1 MATAPN
7 RDALT
12 EADAWSLLRGL
23 GELARAGRSV
33 KSPCGL
39 TVDSV
44 GAIQLVTLSEG
55 IVDLLPDMTPC
66 YRATRPLQRDVEL
79 MFDLYLPL
87 CIGTASD
94 SLVVGHV
101 GQSLDG
107 QIATSTGASCY
118 VTGHQDLVHMH
129 RLRALFDAVL
139 VGRATIA
146 CDNPHLTT
154 RLVPGTN
161 PVRVVV
167 DPGLRSP
174 FGRHVFLDHAAPT
187 LVLHG
192 KGSAR
197 ERTHFAYAD
206 LVEVPCALP
215 HLPPALLLACLR
227 ERGIRRIFVEGGGVT
242 VSHFLQAGLLDR
254 IHVAVS
260 PMFIGQGRPGVDLPK
275 IDSLDQAMRPK
286 TRTFTLGADVL
297 FDCEFPRAQVVSSS
311 MRAA

>member
-1 MATAPN
+1 MATAPDK
-7 RDALT
+7 DALT
-12 EADAWSLLRGL
+12 EPDTWCLLRGL

-33 KSPCGL
+33 RSPCGL
-39 TVDSV
+39 TLDSV
-44 GAIQLVTLSEG
+44 GAIQLVALGEG
-55 IVDLLPDMTPC
+55 IVDLFPDATPC
-66 YRATRPLQRDVEL
+66 YRAVRPLHRDAEFML
-79 MFDLYLPL
+79 DLYLSL
-87 CIGTASD
+87 CIGASSD
-94 SLVVGHV
+94 NLVVGHV

-118 VTGHQDLVHMH
+118 VTGHEDLVHMH

-139 VGRATIA
+139 VGRSTIT

-167 DPGLRSP
+167 DPSLRSP
-174 FGRHVFLDHAAPT
+174 LDRHVFLDHAAPT

-192 KGSAR
+192 KGCAR
-197 ERTHFAYAD
+197 DRTRFADVD
-206 LVEVPCALP
+206 LVEVPVVPP

-242 VSHFLQAGLLDR
+242 VSHFLRAGLMDR

-286 TRTFTLGADVL
+286 TRTFLLGADVL
-297 FDCEFPRAQVVSSS
+297 FDCEFPRAARAVSS

>member
-1 MATAPN
+1 
-7 RDALT
+7 
-12 EADAWSLLRGL
+12 
-23 GELARAGRSV
+23 
-33 KSPCGL
+33 
-39 TVDSV
+39 VDSV
-44 GAIQLVTLSEG
+44 HAIQLVDLGEG
-55 IVDLLPDMTPC
+55 IIDLFPDVMPC
-66 YRATRPLQRDVEL
+66 YRALRALHRDVEL

-94 SLVVGHV
+94 NLVVGHV

-139 VGRATIA
+139 VGRATVA
-146 CDNPHLTT
+146 CDNPRLTT

-161 PVRVVV
+161 PVRVIV
-167 DPGLRSP
+167 DPSLRSP
-174 FGRHVFLDHAAPT
+174 SDRHVFLDQAAPT
-187 LVLHG
+187 LVLYG
-192 KGSAR
+192 KGGAR
-197 ERTHFAYAD
+197 DHEHIANAD
-206 LVEVPCALP
+206 LVEVPCFPP

-242 VSHFLQAGLLDR
+242 MSHFLQAGVMDR

-260 PMFIGQGRPGVDLPK
+260 PMFIGQGKPGLDLPK
-275 IDSLDQAMRPK
+275 IDSLDEALRPK

-297 FDCEFPRAQVVSSS
+297 FDCEFPRASRAASS

>member
-1 MATAPN
+1 MATAPDS
-7 RDALT
+7 DALT
-12 EADAWSLLRGL
+12 EAEAWSLLRGL
-23 GELARAGRSV
+23 GEFARAGRSV

-44 GAIQLVTLSEG
+44 GVIQLVSLGEG
-55 IVDLLPDMTPC
+55 LVDLFPDATPC
-66 YRATRPLQRDVEL
+66 YHAARPLHRDVEL
-79 MFDLYLPL
+79 LFDLYLPL
-87 CIGTASD
+87 CIGAASD
-94 SLVVGHV
+94 NLVVGHV

-167 DPGLRSP
+167 DPSLRSP
-174 FGRHVFLDHAAPT
+174 LDRHVFLDRAAPT

-192 KGSAR
+192 KGGVR
-197 ERTHFAYAD
+197 ERTCLANAD
-206 LVEVPCALP
+206 LVEVPCAPP

-242 VSHFLQAGLLDR
+242 VSHFLKAGVMDR

-297 FDCEFPRAQVVSSS
+297 FDCEFPRASRAASS

>member
-1 MATAPN
+1 MATEPN

-12 EADAWSLLRGL
+12 EAEAWSLVRGL
-23 GELARAGRSV
+23 GELARAGGSV

-44 GAIQLVTLSEG
+44 GAIQLVTLGEG
-55 IVDLLPDMTPC
+55 LVDLLPDGTPC
-66 YRATRPLQRDVEL
+66 YRAARPLRRDVEL

-94 SLVVGHV
+94 NLVVGHV

-167 DPGLRSP
+167 DPSLRSP
-174 FGRHVFLDHAAPT
+174 LDRHVFLDRAAPT

-192 KGSAR
+192 KGSVR
-197 ERTHFAYAD
+197 EHTRLANAD
-206 LVEVPCALP
+206 LVEVPCAPPL
-215 HLPPALLLACLR
+215 LPPALLLACLR

-242 VSHFLQAGLLDR
+242 VSHFLQAGVMDR

-286 TRTFTLGADVL
+286 TRTFTLGTDVL
-297 FDCEFPRAQVVSSS
+297 FDCEFPRASRAASS
-311 MRAA
+311 MQAA

>member
-1 MATAPN
+1 MATAP
-7 RDALT
+7 DSEALT
-12 EADAWSLLRGL
+12 EAEAWSLLLRL

-44 GAIQLVTLSEG
+44 GAIQLVRLGEG
-55 IVDLLPDMTPC
+55 IVDLLPDAVPC
-66 YRATRPLQRDVEL
+66 YRAARSLHRDVEVL
-79 MFDLYLPL
+79 FDLYLPL
-87 CIGTASD
+87 CIGAVSD
-94 SLVVGHV
+94 NLVVGHV

-118 VTGHQDLVHMH
+118 VTGHEDLVHMH

-154 RLVPGTN
+154 RLVPGMN

-167 DPGLRSP
+167 DPSLRSP
-174 FGRHVFLDHAAPT
+174 LDRHVFLDRAAPT

-197 ERTHFAYAD
+197 EHTRLANAD
-206 LVEVPCALP
+206 LVEVPCAPP

-242 VSHFLQAGLLDR
+242 VSHVLQAGVMDR

-297 FDCEFPRAQVVSSS
+297 FDCEFPRASRAASS